1 MSVVWRRFA
10 SLGVVAVVVALD
22 QVTKAWALENLA
34 DAPIPLVPTLELD
47 LSFNTG
53 ISFGAGAQFG
63 QFFGALISVIVV
75 ILARAVWMEADTIR
89 ALLLAAVLGG
99 AIGNLADRVLRA
111 EEGLFSG
118 TVVDFID
125 VSWFAVF
132 NVADMFVTCC
142 LAVILLLEVTQHRQ
156 GAPAQSSD

>member
-1 MSVVWRRFA
+1 
-10 SLGVVAVVVALD
+10 
-22 QVTKAWALENLA
+22 
-34 DAPIPLVPTLELD
+34 
-47 LSFNTG
+47 
-53 ISFGAGAQFG
+53 
-63 QFFGALISVIVV
+63 
-75 ILARAVWMEADTIR
+75 MEADTIR

-142 LAVILLLEVTQHRQ
+142 LAVILLLEVAQHRH

>member
-1 MSVVWRRFA
+1 MTIMWRRLT
-10 SLGVVAVVVALD
+10 SIGVVGVVILLD
-22 QVTKAWALENLA
+22 QLTKAWALENLS
-34 DAPIPLVPTLELD
+34 DASIPLVPTLELD

-53 ISFGAGAQFG
+53 ISFGAGAEFG
-63 QFFGALISVIVV
+63 QVFGAIISVIVV
-75 ILARAVWMEADTIR
+75 VLARAVWMETDTSR

-118 TVVDFID
+118 EVVDFID

-132 NVADMFVTCC
+132 NVADVFVTCC
-142 LAVILLLEVTQHRQ
+142 LAVMLILETVRHRRQ
-156 GAPAQSSD
+156 TAVDVD